1 MLVYWV
7 IYVGSC
13 QNTVCHWIMK
23 VNKGPLLKIAMVIL
37 SLKKA
42 GFGQD
47 LNYDFVFNWKSE
59 LWMPQALSFFS
70 SNRCSINIEADSFTF
85 KVRWFQTL
93 LVSARQASW
102 SQCKVS
108 NLESWINPPGCPVK
122 NRTRDE
128 ADCLRPDRSATL
140 EHRPLRLH
148 GSGDTAPTTPIC
160 NQRCTAPKD
169 TPPGS

>member
-1 MLVYWV
+1 MNAA
-7 IYVGSC
+7 GA
-13 QNTVCHWIMK
+13 
-23 VNKGPLLKIAMVIL
+23 LL
-37 SLKKA
+37 
-42 GFGQD
+42 
-47 LNYDFVFNWKSE
+47 
-59 LWMPQALSFFS
+59 FS

-128 ADCLRPDRSATL
+128 ADCLRPGNTGTPSIKAPWKRRHRTHHSDLQSEVYRTEGYPTGVLGWDGWERNFNSVGYLQYPGHTSHFVL
-140 EHRPLRLH
+140 E
-148 GSGDTAPTTPIC
+148 
-160 NQRCTAPKD
+160 PKYHLAR
-169 TPPGS
+169 TFI

>member
-1 MLVYWV
+1 MNAA
-7 IYVGSC
+7 GA
-13 QNTVCHWIMK
+13 
-23 VNKGPLLKIAMVIL
+23 LL
-37 SLKKA
+37 
-42 GFGQD
+42 
-47 LNYDFVFNWKSE
+47 
-59 LWMPQALSFFS
+59 FS

-160 NQRCTAPKD
+160 NQRCTAPKAVGYLQY
-169 TPPGS
+169 PGHTSHFVLEPKYHLARTFI